1 MKRLL
6 DVHKRRRDTG
16 YLPLLSVILLGIAAA
31 GLSACSGNSSVD
43 PQDTVG
49 GDDAQDTHVPEI
61 AEALDT
67 SEGSDTAADIVHDL
81 PPVDLQGLGSQ
92 CVSLRMKDQW
102 LQATDGDTFKFA
114 ADASSAARFYLQPS
128 DLETYLLYDADRG
141 YLVDNGGTLGR
152 ATELQS
158 DITLIDDSYVSEAE
172 WIFEGH
178 DSVPNHYRLRNR
190 RSNELLSLDESGTAT
205 TAVGLDTAMDCAAYP
220 EMSLDASGI
229 IGKTTFEDGTLY
241 GIADIHEHVMSNLGF
256 GGGLYHGAA
265 FHPLGVEHALRDC
278 SVVHGEEGRKDFLGY
293 VTDHAGIGGDAMLML
308 ADAFL
313 TGELKEKNHETAGW
327 PDFTEWPDARHRSTH
342 QTMYYR
348 WIERAWMAGLR
359 LTVQLATTDYVMCAL
374 MVGGG
379 MQESRY
385 DCEDMTAVDRI
396 IEETW
401 AMQRYIDAQW
411 GGEGKGWFRIVTSPA
426 QAREVIASGKLAV
439 VLGIETSNPFRC
451 YLTPRPGGPTCD
463 EAWVE
468 SQLDEYHARGVRSVF
483 PVHKFDN
490 RFSPGDGSRGFLQAG
505 NFLISGHWLNYTQ
518 DCVTDDMPKGW
529 DHGGIT
535 YGGLLEP
542 RDEYLSEPTVDLSSF
557 VDDPMTTILP
567 YFDKLIAPP
576 LEGQWCQKASITHI
590 GEALLSGLMARGMLI
605 ELDHFPQWSYR
616 QAYEILED
624 NDYPGI
630 GSHGRHWNG
639 RLFETGGIANAGI
652 GRCQDP
658 DNPGSTLD
666 GLKNRVALVESK
678 GQYPGVPFGF
688 DFNGIA
694 GAPGPR
700 FAEGACGKEQPH
712 PIEYPF
718 SSYAGD
724 VEFTQPYLGNRTV
737 DFNQEGMVHVGLL
750 PELLQDA
757 RADAQDDAAL
767 EPLFRSAEAYIR
779 MWEKAEERGAMIRSN
794 H

>member
-1 MKRLL
+1 MRRLSEL
-6 DVHKRRRDTG
+6 QKTWG
-16 YLPLLSVILLGIAAA
+16 MAA
-31 GLSACSGNSSVD
+31 GRLACVVSFGMAVIGGSACSGNRAGQTPDTSAPDVSEVPDTTETVD
-43 PQDTVG
+43 TMGDTVG
-49 GDDAQDTHVPEI
+49 DI
-61 AEALDT
+61 AP
-67 SEGSDTAADIVHDL
+67 DL
-81 PPVDLQGLGSQ
+81 PPMPLQDLGGQ
-92 CVSLRMKDQW
+92 CVSLRI
-102 LQATDGDTFKFA
+102 GDTWMQASTGETFTWSSE
-114 ADASSAARFYLQPS
+114 ASSAAPFYLQPS

-141 YLVDNGGTLGR
+141 YLVDNKGKPGR

-158 DITLIDDSYVSEAE
+158 DVTLVDDSFISEAE
-172 WIFEGH
+172 WIFETHGG
-178 DSVPNHYRLRNR
+178 VPSHYQLRNR
-190 RSNELLSLDESGTAT
+190 RSGTLLSLDGSGTSS
-205 TAVGLDTAMDCAAYP
+205 TAVAFDPATGCTPYP
-220 EMSLDASGI
+220 EMSLDASGTVTQ
-229 IGKTTFEDGTLY
+229 TTFEDGTLY
-241 GIADIHEHVMSNLGF
+241 GIADIHEHILTNLSF
-256 GGGLYHGAA
+256 GGGLYHGAP
-265 FHPLGVEHALRDC
+265 FHRLGVEHALSDC
-278 SVVHGEEGRKDFLGY
+278 SVVHGEEGRRDFLGY
-293 VTDHAGIGGDAMLML
+293 VTDHAGIGGDALLEL
-308 ADAFL
+308 ANAFF
-313 TGELKEKNHETAGW
+313 TGELPEANHATAGW
-327 PDFTEWPDARHRSTH
+327 PDFTDWPDARNSSTH

-359 LTVQLATTDYVMCAL
+359 LTVQLATTDYVICGL
-374 MVGGG
+374 MVGSG
-379 MQESRY
+379 MQSSRY
-385 DCEDMTAVDRI
+385 DCEDMTAIDRI
-396 IEETW
+396 LEDSW

-439 VLGIETSNPFRC
+439 VIGIETSNPFRC

-468 SQLDEYHARGVRSVF
+468 AQLDDYYARGVRTVF

-505 NFLISGHWLNYTQ
+505 NFLISGHWLNYTE

-529 DHGGIT
+529 DKGGIT

-542 RDEYLSEPTVDLSSF
+542 REEYLSPPPVDLAGF
-557 VDDPMTTILP
+557 ADDPIGIALP
-567 YFDKLIAPP
+567 YFDKLTAPP
-576 LEGQWCQKASITHI
+576 LEGEWCQKASITAI
-590 GEALLSGLMARGMLI
+590 GEALLAGLMDRGMII

-616 QAYEILED
+616 QAYEILEA
-624 NDYPGI
+624 NDYPGV

-639 RLFETGGIANAGI
+639 RLFETGGVASAGI

-658 DNPGSTLD
+658 DNPGSTLK
-666 GLKNRVALVESK
+666 GLANRVALIESK

-724 VEFTQPYLGNRTV
+724 VEFTQPYVGDRAV
-737 DFNQEGMVHVGLL
+737 DFNQEGMVHIGLL
-750 PELLQDA
+750 PELIQDA
-757 RADAQDDAAL
+757 RSDALDDAEL

-779 MWEKAEERGAMIRSN
+779 MWEKAEERGAEIRRGRW
-794 H
+794 